1 LTDRPAATT
10 IRGVTA
16 DDVAAY
22 LAPVA
27 RRGTARIT
35 TRGRRTGKPHAVT
48 IWFAVDHG
56 SICLGTLD
64 ARRDWVKNV
73 TKSPDV
79 TLDIGEVRLRGHV
92 RTVTEAADVRRIRD
106 LLAAK
111 YWAAWIASWF
121 GMGPARTFR
130 IDDVQVA

>member
-1 LTDRPAATT
+1 
-10 IRGVTA
+10 VTA
-16 DDVAAY
+16 EDVAAR

-48 IWFAVDHG
+48 IWFAVDG
-56 SICLGTLD
+56 RSICLGTLD

-73 TKSPDV
+73 AKSPDV
-79 TLDIGEVRLRGHV
+79 TLDIGQVSVRGRA
-92 RTVTEAADVRRIRD
+92 RTVTDPGDVRRIRD

-111 YWAAWIASWF
+111 YWAAWIASWL

-130 IDDVQVA
+130 IDDLQVA